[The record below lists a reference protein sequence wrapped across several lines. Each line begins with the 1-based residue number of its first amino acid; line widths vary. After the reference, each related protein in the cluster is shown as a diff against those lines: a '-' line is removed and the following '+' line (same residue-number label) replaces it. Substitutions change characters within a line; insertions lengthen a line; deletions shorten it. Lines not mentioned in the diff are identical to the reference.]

1 MVRSR
6 RDAPNTRAR
15 RRSDVYAARNTEI
28 RCERLTWR
36 SRQAEDVVD
45 HQGAIAGDVEQFT
58 NHLLDANRTSAH
70 ADSVITT
77 TRLGGGVFLIPATSP
92 ASDGLHCAL
101 WREIE
106 SGVQVTESAG

>member
-28 RCERLTWR
+28 RCERLAWR
-36 SRQAEDVVD
+36 ARQAEDVVD

-70 ADSVITT
+70 ADKCYHDDTPGRWGFPNS
-77 TRLGGGVFLIPATSP
+77 RDL
-92 ASDGLHCAL
+92 ASKRRAPLRAVA
-101 WREIE
+101 RN
-106 SGVQVTESAG
+106 